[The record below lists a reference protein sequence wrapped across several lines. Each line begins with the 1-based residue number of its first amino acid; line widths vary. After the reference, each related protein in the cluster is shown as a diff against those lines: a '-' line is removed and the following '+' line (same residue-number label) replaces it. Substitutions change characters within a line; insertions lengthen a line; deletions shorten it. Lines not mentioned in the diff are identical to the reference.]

1 VTPNLTAFL
10 AMVAQ
15 CEVGTADK
23 TGYNILYGGGRFESY
38 DDHPRLKITAGKY
51 TSSAAGRYQ
60 ILSSTWNDFIKAEG
74 PHDFSPSSQD
84 RCARWL
90 LKRRGAT
97 ADIEAGRLRAAI
109 TRCNKEWASLPGSPY
124 GQPIR
129 TLDYCERLF
138 ATHGGVQI
146 DGNTVYRVDRTPVS
160 DGQDTTLPN
169 GNNGVS
175 MSTKSPPKEPRMG
188 ATLLA
193 GLLPSILSMFSGRA
207 QAAITKATGA
217 SPEVAAKFTEDIA
230 RQIQVVSGV
239 QVTDAASAMQAA
251 GAIAAD
257 PAKVKA
263 LEEHATAFVL
273 TEIGGG
279 VQSARDEYAAINRDY
294 DDDTYGKIIAKFVA
308 NPVNWVTGVFLFFI
322 QQFVPA
328 LARKVEDLD
337 GAAAMGLIVLVFA
350 VLGVVSARWM
360 GVYPKSKE

>member
-38 DDHPRLKITAGKY
+38 ADHPRKKVTAGKY
-51 TSSAAGRYQ
+51 TSTAAGRYQ
-60 ILSSTWNDFIKAEG
+60 ILAGTWDDFIKAEG

-84 RCARWL
+84 LCARWL

-138 ATHGGVQI
+138 ATHGGAQI
-146 DGNTVYRVDRTPVS
+146 DGNTVYREERPT
-160 DGQDTTLPN
+160 
-169 GNNGVS
+169 
-175 MSTKSPPKEPRMG
+175 PKEPRMG

-239 QVTDAASAMQAA
+239 QVTDTASAMQAA
-251 GAIAAD
+251 GEIAKD
-257 PAKVKA
+257 PVKVKA
-263 LEEHATAFVL
+263 LEDHATAFVL

-279 VQSARDEYAAINRDY
+279 VDAARQEYAAINRDY

>member
-23 TGYNILYGGGRFESY
+23 TGYNILYGGGQFESFA
-38 DDHPRLKITAGKY
+38 DHPRKKVTAGKY
-51 TSSAAGRYQ
+51 TSTAAGRYQ
-60 ILSSTWNDFIKAEG
+60 ILAGTWDDFIKAEG

-84 RCARWL
+84 LCARWL

-129 TLDYCERLF
+129 TLEYCERLF
-138 ATHGGVQI
+138 AAHGGVQI
-146 DGNTVYRVDRTPVS
+146 DGNTVYREERPT
-160 DGQDTTLPN
+160 
-169 GNNGVS
+169 
-175 MSTKSPPKEPRMG
+175 PKEPRMG

-257 PAKVKA
+257 PAKVAA
-263 LEEHATAFVL
+263 LEQHAEGFVL
-273 TEIGGG
+273 TEAGSGGIGG
-279 VQSARDEYAAINRDY
+279 ARKAAADY
-294 DDDTYGKIIAKFVA
+294 IAGMEDDPIWRMAGKFLFSPI
-308 NPVNWVTGVFLFFI
+308 NWVTGYILYQLEPFI
-322 QQFVPA
+322 RQ
-328 LARKVEDLD
+328 LAVMFPGLSESVRATITSSIVTLLI
-337 GAAAMGLIVLVFA
+337 GAICGYW
-350 VLGVVSARWM
+350 LGMYV
-360 GVYPKSKE
+360 KSKE